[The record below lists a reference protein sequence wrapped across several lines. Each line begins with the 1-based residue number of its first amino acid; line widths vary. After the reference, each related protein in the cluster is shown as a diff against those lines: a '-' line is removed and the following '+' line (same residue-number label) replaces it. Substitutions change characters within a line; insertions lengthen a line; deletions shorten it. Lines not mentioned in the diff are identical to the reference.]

1 MAPTKVALV
10 TGANKGIGKEIARG
24 LAKQGFTVLIGARKQ
39 ELGEAAATELAK
51 DGQVRSQQ
59 LDVTDVKSVT
69 AAAAAVEQK
78 YGHLDVLVNNAGIA
92 VGPDGSLANISDLPV
107 ESAAKTLNYVFDTN
121 VFAVVTVTNAF
132 LPLLKAA
139 PSARIVNVS
148 SIAASL
154 THGVM
159 VQPYAVY
166 SSSKTALNAVTLHY
180 AKDLAETNIKVN
192 MICPGY
198 CATEINGHSGP
209 RSAAEGAEIAIKMAT
224 LPNVGPHGGF
234 YDDNGS
240 IPW

>member
-1 MAPTKVALV
+1 MAIKAVLNQAQLSTIILHSVPHKLPDFWHSFAHSC
-10 TGANKGIGKEIARG
+10 ID
-24 LAKQGFTVLIGARKQ
+24 LAHHIQSYVSFTAMQ
-39 ELGEAAATELAK
+39 
-51 DGQVRSQQ
+51 
-59 LDVTDVKSVT
+59 
-69 AAAAAVEQK
+69 
-78 YGHLDVLVNNAGIA
+78 VNNAGIA
-92 VGPDGSLANISDLPV
+92 AGPDGSLANITDLPV

-148 SIAASL
+148 SIVASL
-154 THGVM
+154 TLGVQ
-159 VQPYAVY
+159 VQPYAAY

-198 CATEINGHSGP
+198 CATDINGHSGL
-209 RSAAEGAEIAIKMAT
+209 RSAAEGAEIPIKMAT
-224 LPNVGPHGGF
+224 VPNVGHGGF
-234 YDDNGS
+234 YDHNGS

>member
-1 MAPTKVALV
+1 MAIKAVLNQAQASTLILHSVPHKLPDFCLSLAHSCTDLAHHNTK
-10 TGANKGIGKEIARG
+10 R
-24 LAKQGFTVLIGARKQ
+24 FTAMQ
-39 ELGEAAATELAK
+39 
-51 DGQVRSQQ
+51 
-59 LDVTDVKSVT
+59 
-69 AAAAAVEQK
+69 
-78 YGHLDVLVNNAGIA
+78 VNNAGIA